1 MSELILLVDDKPQ
14 THTIYGE
21 QLEKAGYEVIHAED
35 GVTAINQA
43 FTKLPD
49 LIILDIQMPKI
60 NGYQVCRLLKDHT
73 ATNEIP
79 IILMTSEES
88 IGAVADP
95 RDWSF
100 KTGADGYIYKDAVDD
115 VVTEIKS
122 YLKETG
128 VKRRGNYIPMSET
141 EIMMSLSSL
150 LDKQLYLDVSRLSEL
165 NERKNAFVANVAHEL
180 KSPLSII
187 KGYAGILSDGGM
199 GPMIDKQ
206 ITALERIDQ
215 TVDRLSRL
223 ISDLLDLAQI
233 ESGKMQLN
241 LERVDCKKLL
251 NDIMLVYSEA
261 VREKGINV
269 KQEFP
274 EQEVVIQGDVDRLTQ
289 VFVNVLNNSV
299 KFTPEGGHITMA
311 VVENNNFVR
320 FNIKDSGP
328 GMKSEYLNKIFDKFV
343 SIKTSKREGTGLGLP
358 IAKDIIIM
366 HKGKIWAESEEGHG
380 SQFIIEL
387 PKTARY

>member
-1 MSELILLVDDKPQ
+1 
-14 THTIYGE
+14 
-21 QLEKAGYEVIHAED
+21 
-35 GVTAINQA
+35 
-43 FTKLPD
+43 
-49 LIILDIQMPKI
+49 
-60 NGYQVCRLLKDHT
+60 
-73 ATNEIP
+73 
-79 IILMTSEES
+79 
-88 IGAVADP
+88 
-95 RDWSF
+95 
-100 KTGADGYIYKDAVDD
+100 
-115 VVTEIKS
+115 
-122 YLKETG
+122 
-128 VKRRGNYIPMSET
+128 
-141 EIMMSLSSL
+141 
-150 LDKQLYLDVSRLSEL
+150 
-165 NERKNAFVANVAHEL
+165 
-180 KSPLSII
+180 
-187 KGYAGILSDGGM
+187 M